1 MAGSTIKSLE
11 RGLQVMNILGSSST
25 ALSLNEIADH
35 FEIDRS
41 SVFRLLG
48 TLLKHGY
55 VVQDPSSKH
64 YSLGYKVLEL
74 SGTVSGYSNIETILR
89 PIMRQVCTE
98 TRQNTHCAVI
108 DGTDVVFIAVELP
121 KDTVTIN
128 ISVGT
133 REPVTAT
140 ALGRALLAYMP
151 PEQQARN
158 VEKAEF
164 PPYTA
169 HSIRTS
175 SELYEILAKVKQ
187 DGIAFDN
194 EEYKEGIICFAVPV
208 FDHRGALQY
217 SLGISGHKDT
227 ILPNY
232 NEYAHMVRAAGI
244 EASRLLGWK
253 LEKEYT

>member
-1 MAGSTIKSLE
+1 MAITTIKSLE
-11 RGLQVMNILGSSST
+11 RGLQIINILGHSS
-25 ALSLNEIADH
+25 APLSLNEIAEH

-41 SVFRLLG
+41 SVFRLLA

-55 VVQDPSSKH
+55 VIQDATTKH

-74 SGTVSGYSNIETILR
+74 SGNFLGYRNIETVLR
-89 PIMRQVCTE
+89 PIMRQVCME
-98 TRQNTHCAVI
+98 TRQNTHCAVL
-108 DGTDVVFIAVELP
+108 DGSDVVFIAVELP

-151 PEQQARN
+151 QEEQIKHVQQA
-158 VEKAEF
+158 KF
-164 PPYTA
+164 PPYTIN
-169 HSIRTS
+169 SIRNS
-175 SELYEILAKVKQ
+175 AQLFAILEKVKQ
-187 DGIAFDN
+187 TGIAFDN
-194 EEYKEGIICFAVPV
+194 EEYKAGIICFAAPV
-208 FDHRGALQY
+208 FGYRGNLQF

-232 NEYAHMVRAAGI
+232 DTYAQIVRSAGS

-253 LEKEYT
+253 STE